1 MELNIKS
8 SEEFERLLDALANEL
23 VNANISFKLHSD
35 LIASIPEYKV
45 ELNESATFWTLTFQ
59 SHLDAAL
66 FRLCRVYDT
75 HPKSNSLG
83 NLLDTIKANL
93 YIFDE
98 LNFRERLK
106 DNPFVDSLAQSA
118 RKPDLKQLDEDRE
131 YASEKNPLVNTLIKW
146 RNNIFAHRSA
156 KNIIRKKN
164 LKVDYPFSK
173 NDVSDLLERGV
184 SILNHYSGL
193 FRAVS
198 HSTQIVGHDDYKH
211 VLSYIRAGLKYREE
225 QIEAEIRKY
234 QKDTIE

>member
-1 MELNIKS
+1 MKLKIKS
-8 SEEFERLLDALANEL
+8 SEEFERLLDSLANEL
-23 VNANISFKLHSD
+23 VNANIYFKLHSD
-35 LIASIPEYKV
+35 LIASIPVYEK
-45 ELNESATFWTLTFQ
+45 ELNESSTFWTLTFQ

-75 HPKSNSLG
+75 HPKSNSLA

-98 LNFRERLK
+98 MNFRERLK

-131 YASEKNPLVNTLIKW
+131 YASENNPLVNTLLIW
-146 RNNIFAHRSA
+146 RNNIFAHRNA
-156 KNIIRKKN
+156 KNITRKKN
-164 LKVDYPFSK
+164 LVVEYPFSK
-173 NDVSDLLERGV
+173 NNVSDLLKKGI

-225 QIEAEIRKY
+225 KIETEIRKY
-234 QKDTIE
+234 QKGNVE